1 MLTAPLL
8 EVSGLRKLY
17 PMVAAKGWRRAPAS
31 SLHAV
36 DGVGL
41 TIGKGETVG
50 LVGESGCGKSTLV
63 RLLAR
68 LIDPSAGTI
77 RFAGADI
84 GTVPARRFGRGKE
97 RAHIQMVFQDAT
109 DSLNPRFTAFRA
121 IADPLRRLSR
131 LTGTALRAR
140 VEEVARLTGLP
151 PELLGRFPHQL
162 SGGQKARIGI
172 ARAIAVEPRLLILD
186 EPTSALDVSVQ
197 AAILNLLVDL
207 QTSQDVS
214 YIFISHDLGVV
225 NYLADRVAVLFL
237 GRLVE
242 IGPTR
247 AVFAA
252 PHHPYTEAL
261 VSASPSLTGSGAAR
275 IRLQG
280 EIPSAAD
287 PPSGCVFRTRC
298 PRKIGAICE
307 EQQPPARDA
316 GDGHRIACHIPVE
329 ELRRLQAPTS

>member
-121 IADPLRRLSR
+121 IADPLRRLTS
-131 LTGTALRAR
+131 LAGTAMQTEAR
-140 VEEVARLTGLP
+140 QDPCAL
-151 PELLGRFPHQL
+151 H
-162 SGGQKARIGI
+162 GGPC
-172 ARAIAVEPRLLILD
+172 AIVDDLVHAKWR
-186 EPTSALDVSVQ
+186 TSARP
-197 AAILNLLVDL
+197 AKRPAIESTTD
-207 QTSQDVS
+207 
-214 YIFISHDLGVV
+214 
-225 NYLADRVAVLFL
+225 
-237 GRLVE
+237 
-242 IGPTR
+242 PTTYN
-247 AVFAA
+247 A
-252 PHHPYTEAL
+252 
-261 VSASPSLTGSGAAR
+261 ASPIS
-275 IRLQG
+275 
-280 EIPSAAD
+280 
-287 PPSGCVFRTRC
+287 
-298 PRKIGAICE
+298 PR
-307 EQQPPARDA
+307 
-316 GDGHRIACHIPVE
+316 
-329 ELRRLQAPTS
+329 S